1 MNRRLL
7 AVLGRAAG
15 SGILKGQKKKTFQE
29 GDEIRLLRNNE
40 DKKMSDLVQFTNI
53 ADEITIRESDGV
65 AVVSIRAA
73 GRLAG
78 RDEKALRKHF
88 GADFSSSKLA
98 EMLAAKGFKGADL
111 KRFSKE
117 GIPDQALGVIL
128 KYYAY
133 KAGRW
138 CTEQAEHACD
148 QFQEIGIRATCYAA
162 KGLVEVKN
170 TAPESTPLTLPPAEK
185 AKLAIEIVRETFADL
200 EFGNTPQQSNSLK
213 AGILLSTAQE
223 ACPEL
228 ASSLLP
234 AQKFLAATNT
244 VDAQDVVWLTPTSL
258 GQRLGMSAVKVNRLL
273 KEMGLQIN
281 NHKAAKGEPSYLPTE
296 RGKEYS
302 SMTVASGSNG
312 DMTTYQHLKWSERVL
327 ELFDGGMAA

>member
-1 MNRRLL
+1 M
-7 AVLGRAAG
+7 
-15 SGILKGQKKKTFQE
+15 SG
-29 GDEIRLLRNNE
+29 EIIEFR
-40 DKKMSDLVQFTNI
+40 NI

-65 AVVSIRAA
+65 AIVSIRAA

-78 RDEKALRKHF
+78 RGENALREHF
-88 GADFSSSKLA
+88 KGAQARQSKLA
-98 EMLAAKGFKGADL
+98 EMLEAKGFKGAQV
-111 KRFSKE
+111 KQFSE
-117 GIPDQALGVIL
+117 TGIPDQALGVIL

-148 QFQEIGIRATCYAA
+148 QFLDMGIRATCYAA

-170 TAPESTPLTLPPAEK
+170 IAPEPAPLTLPPAEK
-185 AKLAIEIVRETFADL
+185 AKLAIEIVRDAFADL
-200 EFGNTPQQSNSLK
+200 EFGNNPQQSNSLK

-244 VDAQDVVWLTPTSL
+244 VDAEDVVWLTPTSL
-258 GQRLGMSAVKVNRLL
+258 GKRLGISAVKVNRLL
-273 KEMGLQIN
+273 KELGLQISN
-281 NHKAAKGEPSYLPTE
+281 QKPAKGEPSYLPTE

-302 SMTVASGSNG
+302 SMTAATGGNG

-327 ELFDGGMAA
+327 ELFKE

>member
-1 MNRRLL
+1 M
-7 AVLGRAAG
+7 
-15 SGILKGQKKKTFQE
+15 SG
-29 GDEIRLLRNNE
+29 EIIEFR
-40 DKKMSDLVQFTNI
+40 NI

-65 AVVSIRAA
+65 AIVSIKAA
-73 GRLAG
+73 ARLAG
-78 RDEKALRKHF
+78 KEPKSLRHHF
-88 GADFSSSKLA
+88 DLGGKESSSKLV
-98 EMLAAKGFKGADL
+98 EMLAAKGFYRGESKS
-111 KRFSKE
+111 FSE
-117 GIPDQALGVIL
+117 TGIPDQALGVIL

-170 TAPESTPLTLPPAEK
+170 IAPEPAPLTLPPAEK
-185 AKLAIEIVRETFADL
+185 AKLAIEIVRDAFADL
-200 EFGNTPQQSNSLK
+200 EFGNNPQQSNSLK

-244 VDAQDVVWLTPTSL
+244 VDAEDVVWLTPTSI
-258 GQRLGMSAVKVNRLL
+258 GKRLGISAVKVNRLL
-273 KEMGLQIN
+273 KEMGLQIS

-296 RGKEYS
+296 KGQKYS
-302 SMTVASGSNG
+302 RMTAATGGNG

-327 ELFDGGMAA
+327 EIFDGGVAA